1 MQPILTLT
9 VNPALDISTSTE
21 LVTSGHKLRCSAS
34 RVDPGGGG
42 VNVARVVQR
51 LGGRTLAIYTAG
63 GPTGEAYRRLIEAER
78 IPTLVL
84 PISGSTREDFTVD
97 ETATG
102 NQFRFVLEGPELR
115 EAEWR
120 ACLALLEESIP
131 VGGYVVAS
139 GSLPPGVPDD
149 FYARVA
155 RVARRHNARC
165 IVDASGPS
173 LAEALAEGV
182 FLVKPSR
189 RELGLQLGLTLESDE
204 SQLEAA
210 SALVE
215 DGSAELVALTLG
227 GEGAVLA
234 SKAGTLRLTVPPVQ
248 VRSTVGAGDSFLA
261 AFVLRLAQGR
271 SLEAA
276 FRAAVAAGTATVTTT
291 ATELCHRADVE
302 RLEARLEALAPEGGQ

>member
-78 IPTLVL
+78 IPTLVV

-155 RVARRHNARC
+155 RVARRHHARC

-302 RLEARLEALAPEGGQ
+302 RLEAQLEALAPEGRQ